1 MNDKNTIRSAAFRD
15 FGIAFLVL
23 GIVTALFHL
32 TNLDIA
38 VQSRFYSPAQGW
50 WLEHQPFWDFT
61 YRFGIFPG
69 YLFAVVCLVMIS
81 VSYWNARY
89 FKYRKAAVIMVVAL
103 ILGPG
108 LLVNA
113 VFKDHWERPRP
124 REVQQFGGSEQFV
137 PVCLRGHV
145 PGGKSFPCGHASMG
159 FYMAI
164 PYLFLRRT
172 RKKLAYT
179 FLALGIGYGSL
190 IGAARMIAG
199 GHFPSDV
206 IWAAGMVWI
215 AALASYYAFRF
226 DEASEAVPMEPAV
239 DRRKARMA
247 TIAVAV
253 ALPLITVGLVLATPY
268 RSKKSFAVTS
278 DEFDR
283 TPVFKADL
291 KAARVDITNDA
302 DLKVKYQV
310 NAFGFPNSKVRG
322 TWAQAGGVG
331 TYAIEY
337 LGWFTEVRNSIAMKV
352 PMHRKRL
359 YLINVEDGR
368 ITCSID
374 EKASAD
380 FRLSVAKGDIN
391 LKGDNIALVG
401 DASKIVNRQGKK
413 LFTFPVKPQNWP
425 GAVVEF
431 EVKDGKLL
439 VE

>member
-1 MNDKNTIRSAAFRD
+1 MIFKNTARSGAFRD

-23 GIVTALFHL
+23 GIATALFHL

-38 VQSRFYSPAQGW
+38 AQSLFYSPTQGW
-50 WLEHQPFWDFT
+50 RLEHRPFWDFT

-69 YLFAVVCLVMIS
+69 YLFAVACLVMIS
-81 VSYWNARY
+81 VSYWNERY
-89 FKYRKAAVIMVVAL
+89 FKYRKAAMIMVVAL

-113 VFKDHWERPRP
+113 IFKDHWERPRP
-124 REVQQFGGSEQFV
+124 REVKQFGGSEQFV
-137 PVCLRGHV
+137 PVCVRGHV

-159 FYMAI
+159 FYLAI

-172 RKKLAYT
+172 RKRLAYA
-179 FLALGIGYGSL
+179 FLALGIGYGSI

-199 GHFPSDV
+199 GHFLSDV
-206 IWAAGMVWI
+206 VWAAGMVWI

-226 DEASEAVPMEPAV
+226 DEAPEAVPVEPAV

-253 ALPLITVGLVLATPY
+253 VLPVITVGLVLATPY
-268 RSKKSFAVTS
+268 RSKKSLAVNS
-278 DEFDR
+278 DEFSR
-283 TPVFKADL
+283 TSVFKADL
-291 KAARVDITNDA
+291 KAASVDITNDPG
-302 DLKVKYQV
+302 LKLNYQV

-322 TWAQAGGVG
+322 ILAQANGVS
-331 TYAIEY
+331 TYTIEY
-337 LGWFTEVRNSIAMKV
+337 LGWFTEVRNTIALKV
-352 PMHRKRL
+352 PMDRKRL
-359 YLINVEDGR
+359 YPINVGDGR
-368 ITCSID
+368 IHCAIG

-380 FRLSVAKGDIN
+380 FRLSVAKGDIS

-401 DASKIVNRQGKK
+401 DVSKIINRDGKK
-413 LFTFPVKPQNWP
+413 LNTFPVKPQNWN